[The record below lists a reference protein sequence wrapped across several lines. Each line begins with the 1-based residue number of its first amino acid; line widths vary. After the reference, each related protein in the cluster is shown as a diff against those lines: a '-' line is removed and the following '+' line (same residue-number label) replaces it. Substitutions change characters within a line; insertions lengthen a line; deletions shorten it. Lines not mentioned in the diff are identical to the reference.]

1 MVFIVSKYFLYCRI
15 VMCSAEDSLEEMKTK
30 YELEYNL
37 NCSPKMLFSRLS
49 TPEGL
54 GEWFADE
61 VDAKGDL
68 FSFFWNRAESKARL
82 SALKENK
89 LVRFEWVGSSTNGKD
104 KESNYF
110 EFRINIEE
118 LTGDVALIITDFAE
132 SDEKED
138 SIDLWDSQIQDLKR
152 LLGS

>member
-1 MVFIVSKYFLYCRI
+1 MRSEPEYKMR
-15 VMCSAEDSLEEMKTK
+15 SK

-37 NCSPKMLFSRLS
+37 NCSPKVLFSRLS

-54 GEWFADE
+54 SEWFADE
-61 VDAKGDL
+61 VNVNGDL
-68 FSFFWNRAESKARL
+68 FSFFWNSSALKARL

-89 LVRFEWVGSSTNGKD
+89 MVRFEWVGTNNKD
-104 KESNYF
+104 SNFF

-118 LTGDVALIITDFAE
+118 LTGGLALIITDFAE
-132 SDEKED
+132 ADEKED

-152 LLGS
+152 CLGI